1 MFKPAPM
8 MRVTISGL
16 SKDLE
21 TVSNNLAE
29 ERLIHLVEYGNDCDG
44 FETGETLSYG
54 EKTSDALIRVRSLIK
69 MLDVTP
75 MPPSVLRTSEELS
88 NRLNERLDDVEN
100 KAVDLRDRIDSVK
113 STKKIT
119 SAMKLVAGARLKRAQ
134 IAATTSRPYVAKI
147 EGLINNI
154 TSSVQNIENLPKIV
168 KGSESNKIHLIVLIT
183 SDRGLC
189 GSFNTAMV
197 KLAKKRINE
206 LLNSNKIVKILC
218 VGKKGYNQLKREYQD
233 IIIDTIILPYKSDK
247 VDYEFAQKI
256 SHRILMMHENNEFD
270 FASIVFSLFQ
280 SPLKQEPQL
289 KQIIPVLNNDE
300 KATKNNL
307 ESIDKKISE
316 LQSVKLKKGNLTNS
330 RATTREKNAVKITY
344 PIFQKGKNGD
354 VYAFIYRNFSVEGIM
369 YLYKKTETG
378 WEVFAKVQI
387 FIA

>member
-1 MFKPAPM
+1 MPSLKHL
-8 MRVTISGL
+8 RNRISG
-16 SKDLE
+16 
-21 TVSNNLAE
+21 
-29 ERLIHLVEYGNDCDG
+29 
-44 FETGETLSYG
+44 
-54 EKTSDALIRVRSLIK
+54 
-69 MLDVTP
+69 
-75 MPPSVLRTSEELS
+75 
-88 NRLNERLDDVEN
+88 
-100 KAVDLRDRIDSVK
+100 VK

-218 VGKKGYNQLKREYQD
+218 VGKKGYNQLKREYKD

-307 ESIDKKISE
+307 ESIDKKIYE
-316 LQSVKLKKGNLTNS
+316 YEPEEEYILKDLVPLNIS
-330 RATTREKNAVKITY
+330 I
-344 PIFQKGKNGD
+344 Q
-354 VYAFIYRNFSVEGIM
+354 IYRGLLENAAGEEGARMIAM
-369 YLYKKTETG
+369 DNATRNAGELIDSLTLNYNISRQAQITKELI
-378 WEVFAKVQI
+378 EVISGAEAV
-387 FIA
+387 

>member
-1 MFKPAPM
+1 MPSLKHL
-8 MRVTISGL
+8 RNRISG
-16 SKDLE
+16 
-21 TVSNNLAE
+21 
-29 ERLIHLVEYGNDCDG
+29 
-44 FETGETLSYG
+44 
-54 EKTSDALIRVRSLIK
+54 
-69 MLDVTP
+69 
-75 MPPSVLRTSEELS
+75 
-88 NRLNERLDDVEN
+88 
-100 KAVDLRDRIDSVK
+100 VK

-189 GSFNTAMV
+189 GSFNTAMAR
-197 KLAKKRINE
+197 LAKKRINE

-307 ESIDKKISE
+307 ESIDKKIYE
-316 LQSVKLKKGNLTNS
+316 YEPEEEYILKDLVPLNIS
-330 RATTREKNAVKITY
+330 I
-344 PIFQKGKNGD
+344 Q
-354 VYAFIYRNFSVEGIM
+354 IYRGLLENAAGEEGARMIAM
-369 YLYKKTETG
+369 DNATRNAGELIDSLTLNYNRSRQAQITKELI
-378 WEVFAKVQI
+378 EVISGAEAV
-387 FIA
+387 